1 MSQAPHKISV
11 DLRAAL
17 LGADHVLADR
27 LVKEYAQA
35 AREVWESLPESER
48 AASSLPQ
55 QASELLT
62 WAHEMT
68 VVRRAMAGA
77 QLAVVQKAAHYS
89 SVNRPTQ
96 SVQFRG

>member
-1 MSQAPHKISV
+1 MSQALDRISV
-11 DLRAAL
+11 ELRSAL
-17 LGADHVLADR
+17 VGGDNVLADR
-27 LVKEYAQA
+27 LVNEYAQA
-35 AREVWESLPESER
+35 ARETWDSLPDSER
-48 AASSLPQ
+48 ATSALPQ

-77 QLAVVQKAAHYS
+77 QLAVVRKAAHYNAT
-89 SVNRPTQ
+89 NRPTQ